1 MAWLKASFLLFN
13 LPFCPR
19 RSPQTALSNTFYTNR
34 PSVPQFLRES
44 ASPARLLFPFLGG
57 AFMEVTIGFATAA
70 SGTAIEDRGGG
81 RGGEESKKGS
91 LLRGTMSVSFRKSLS
106 RYCAPHNGDT
116 GSEKGREREGG
127 REERRRVAQ
136 LQQNQVNFSLPLA
149 PKEESTRD
157 SLTTLSQ
164 DGMTDGRT
172 SLWNYRREN

>member
-1 MAWLKASFLLFN
+1 
-13 LPFCPR
+13 
-19 RSPQTALSNTFYTNR
+19 
-34 PSVPQFLRES
+34 
-44 ASPARLLFPFLGG
+44 
-57 AFMEVTIGFATAA
+57 MEVTIGFATAA

-81 RGGEESKKGS
+81 GGGEESKKGS

-149 PKEESTRD
+149 PKESTTD
-157 SLTTLSQ
+157 SLHSAKT
-164 DGMTDGRT
+164 
-172 SLWNYRREN
+172 E